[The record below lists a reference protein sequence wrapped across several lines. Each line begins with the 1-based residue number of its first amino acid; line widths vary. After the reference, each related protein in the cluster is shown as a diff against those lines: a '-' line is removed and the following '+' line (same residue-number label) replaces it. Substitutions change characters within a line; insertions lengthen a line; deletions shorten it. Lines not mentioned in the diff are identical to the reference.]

1 MIWKIAR
8 FQPQID
14 QNSSKEKIFTKHLGT
29 QKHNISCHDVLMKAE
44 GLIWRSMN
52 NNEVFCNFVNRPEDE
67 NSTISA
73 INRPKFV
80 EMKHYTQNLG
90 TQEHNISS

>member
-1 MIWKIAR
+1 M
-8 FQPQID
+8 
-14 QNSSKEKIFTKHLGT
+14 
-29 QKHNISCHDVLMKAE
+29 SCYDVLMKTE

-52 NNEVFCNFVNRPEDE
+52 NNEVFCNFVTRPEDE

-90 TQEHNISS
+90 TQDHNISSYDFLMKPEGPTCRSTNYKAEFRKK